1 MKFILGKKIE
11 MSQVFD
17 EQNNVVPV
25 TILVAGPCGVI
36 QVKTKEKD
44 KYEAIQIGFDK
55 KKKINKP
62 LTGHFKN
69 LGNYR
74 YVREFREKDS
84 KKIVKNENEE
94 YKIGDKIDV
103 SVFKVGDVVKA
114 IGVSKGRGFQGV
126 VRRHGFHGS
135 PASHGHKDQL
145 RMPGSIGS
153 TEPARVFKGTRM
165 AGHMGNRQITIKN
178 LKVVSIDLEKN
189 LLALKG
195 TIPGARNSLVKI
207 VSK

>member
-1 MKFILGKKIE
+1 

-17 EQNNVVPV
+17 EQSNVIPV
-25 TILVAGPCGVI
+25 TILTVGPCVVI
-36 QVKTKEKD
+36 QVKMQEKD
-44 KYEAIQIGFDK
+44 KYEAIQIGFGE

-62 LTGHFKN
+62 LKGHFKGF
-69 LGNYR
+69 GNFR
-74 YVREFREKDS
+74 YIREFREKDD
-84 KKIVKNENEE
+84 KKIIKNENEE
-94 YKIGDKIDV
+94 YKVGDKIDV
-103 SVFKVGDVVKA
+103 SIFKVGDIVKV
-114 IGVSKGRGFQGV
+114 ISISKGKGFQGV
-126 VRRHGFHGS
+126 VKRHGFHGS

-165 AGHMGNRQITIKN
+165 AGHMGNSKVTTKN

-195 TIPGARNSLVKI
+195 TIPGARNTLVKI
-207 VSK
+207 ISK